1 MLEEMNLTTAATFSI
16 GLFCG
21 YLLRKNWFLIKS
33 LVFGKNNNKLS
44 PKNKSKTNDDNEI
57 NKSKDLPLT
66 DESEDV
72 QSNVST

>member
-1 MLEEMNLTTAATFSI
+1 MNLTTAATFSI

-44 PKNKSKTNDDNEI
+44 PKTKLKTNDDNEI

>member
-1 MLEEMNLTTAATFSI
+1 MNLTTAATFSI

-44 PKNKSKTNDDNEI
+44 PKTKLKTNYDNEI

>member
-1 MLEEMNLTTAATFSI
+1 MNLTTAATFSI

-57 NKSKDLPLT
+57 NKSKDLPVT
-66 DESEDV
+66 DESEDF

>member
-1 MLEEMNLTTAATFSI
+1 MNLTTAATFSI

-44 PKNKSKTNDDNEI
+44 PKTKLKTNDDN
-57 NKSKDLPLT
+57 KSKDLLLT